1 MVQLG
6 NKMQE
11 DTHELIIKACQE
23 YFKWQSRFEHKGS
36 DEAGIKARNWLS
48 EIRRLCR
55 LRRAEIQEKRNQRR
69 KVRNAKN
76 GRPSDITKD
85 EYI

>member
-1 MVQLG
+1 MSD
-6 NKMQE
+6 

-23 YFKWQSRFEHKGS
+23 YFKWQNRFEHKGS

-48 EIRRLCR
+48 EIRRLCS
-55 LRRAEIQEKRNQRR
+55 LRRVEIQEKRNQRR
-69 KVRNAKN
+69 IIRNSKK
-76 GRPSDITKD
+76 GRPKDIIKD